1 MSLKFSREDE
11 QILALNYE
19 NLCDNDY
26 LHKLFVSDQG
36 VGRDEHSA
44 DQGKSTS
51 DSHLSNAEF
60 PEDVIIFGDQLV
72 LGKALF
78 DRRLRKDL
86 MSYLK
91 FQDGLGLQISRQAII
106 YEHMAD
112 VMLRR
117 FADAA
122 VSSSDKKQSS
132 SSVALKSTASN
143 DDQDMLRFVLE
154 SLFSIFGDDDILTAS
169 NLRSVLDVLVKF
181 FDPIHSRHQDFSQRV
196 SFDKI
201 RFFASKSFQLL
212 HSMKLLNRRSWD
224 KASFREEVKSILYSI
239 YCYVCI
245 GLLSHDI
252 SDLVVALDCLI
263 KLHIQ
268 VEARTEDVILQAR
281 ETLPTVSNA
290 TNVTKVAAFPTMVPS
305 SSKKLRKSGKD
316 KVSAQGERVDA
327 TADAM
332 EVSGEELKIDTTVD
346 ASTGDT
352 PTLKSVGSGNKL
364 NSLREKGPLPSGRS
378 LNEAIP
384 NREILKTKPSK
395 KIQDSKA
402 ENDSKSDALVA
413 GNHPVL
419 EYDEPMINAP
429 RKAKGGVGVGSSA
442 SGSLHTPPK
451 VTSGSDGLSSAFSPR
466 TTSRKLER
474 EVKDCVHEAMRVPT
488 TMIQFLSAFASA
500 AGRIPAKSLAPK
512 ASTLVQDNSKGGT
525 KVWSCGQNSYGEL
538 GLGDINT
545 RKSFAKVSALDD
557 KGIVSIGAGNEHSL
571 FVTRTGKLFA
581 AGYNDNGQCGVGTT
595 QQVRQPTL
603 VQSLEDEEIQHVFVF
618 NGCEHTIVVTKEGK
632 VFSFGYNYRGQVR
645 LLNVHFSLLNR
656 SCHMLTTVLCI
667 SWDWAIQIVNRFLVL
682 CEP

>member
-36 VGRDEHSA
+36 VGKDEHSA

-51 DSHLSNAEF
+51 ESHLSNAEF

-122 VSSSDKKQSS
+122 VSSSDKKQST
-132 SSVALKSTASN
+132 SSVALKSTANN

-281 ETLPTVSNA
+281 EALPTVSNA
-290 TNVTKVAAFPTMVPS
+290 TNVTKVAAVPTMVPS

-316 KVSAQGERVDA
+316 KVGAQGERVDA
-327 TADAM
+327 ADAM
-332 EVSGEELKIDTTVD
+332 EVSGEELKIDTTAD
-346 ASTGDT
+346 ASAGDT

-364 NSLREKGPLPSGRS
+364 NSLREKGPLPSGRL

-429 RKAKGGVGVGSSA
+429 RKAKGSAGVGSSA

-451 VTSGSDGLSSAFSPR
+451 LTSGSDGPSSAFSPR

-645 LLNVHFSLLNR
+645 FPNVHFSSL
-656 SCHMLTTVLCI
+656 
-667 SWDWAIQIVNRFLVL
+667 Q
-682 CEP
+682 

>member
-36 VGRDEHSA
+36 VGKDEHSA

-51 DSHLSNAEF
+51 ESHLSNAEF

-117 FADAA
+117 FADATLA
-122 VSSSDKKQSS
+122 SSEKKPPSSSI
-132 SSVALKSTASN
+132 ALKTATN
-143 DDQDMLRFVLE
+143 DDDQDMLRFVLE

-201 RFFASKSFQLL
+201 RFFASKSFQML
-212 HSMKLLNRRSWD
+212 HSLKLLNRRSWD

-281 ETLPTVSNA
+281 EALPMVSNA
-290 TNVTKVAAFPTMVPS
+290 TNVTKVAAVPMMVPS

-316 KVSAQGERVDA
+316 KVGAQGERVD
-327 TADAM
+327 TPDAM
-332 EVSGEELKIDTTVD
+332 EVSGEELKIDTAADT
-346 ASTGDT
+346 ATGET

-364 NSLREKGPLPSGRS
+364 NSLREKGPLPSSRL

-395 KIQDSKA
+395 KIQDAKA
-402 ENDSKSDALVA
+402 ENDTKSDAIVA

-429 RKAKGGVGVGSSA
+429 RKAKGSA

-451 VTSGSDGLSSAFSPR
+451 PTSGSDGPSSAFSPR

-512 ASTLVQDNSKGGT
+512 TSTLLQDNSKGGT

-645 LLNVHFSLLNR
+645 DIGMSFFCFDDRYVTQITLFLL
-656 SCHMLTTVLCI
+656 
-667 SWDWAIQIVNRFLVL
+667 
-682 CEP
+682 